1 MEADLYGLWIIILG
15 VQNFLLIFSFGM
27 QDTLQK
33 YVSHLIDIGDQQ
45 SLLSFYI
52 FCAVFLTA
60 MAFFCTILLNFFA
73 LPLSTNL
80 SGEFPLHQQNLTTAL
95 RILSIGTFPLL
106 LNLFS
111 KGVLLG
117 LIKNEAARLMDF
129 SEKTLLWIGA
139 VILGKN
145 IADIEILAQ
154 WWVIVEFIILIGY
167 SIWFYVFTIKRMRF
181 QELKFTLPPQN
192 ERREIIRFSSYSWLS
207 SLGVSLFQSIDKVI
221 VGLVLNPST
230 AGIYGTATSLAIRI
244 TMISTEFAQVITPA
258 VSKIDLKAELSK
270 LQDIFHYLSQILSL
284 LISSATLL
292 SVVWI
297 EEILSIW
304 ISPEFAADNAL
315 AFKILFIAYGLFT
328 LANPAHRFLLGIG
341 KIKVPAFTFLGA
353 STLTLLIIYISGNV
367 WGLVG
372 AATANMA
379 YSIILIMHFILLKQL
394 SLPGMK
400 TLWQDWNISIVLY
413 LLAIMNIWAN
423 TTVVKIGLTVIA
435 FLAVLVRLWKIR
447 KYAKSLGFDS

>member
-1 MEADLYGLWIIILG
+1 
-15 VQNFLLIFSFGM
+15 
-27 QDTLQK
+27 
-33 YVSHLIDIGDQQ
+33 
-45 SLLSFYI
+45 
-52 FCAVFLTA
+52 
-60 MAFFCTILLNFFA
+60 
-73 LPLSTNL
+73 
-80 SGEFPLHQQNLTTAL
+80 
-95 RILSIGTFPLL
+95 
-106 LNLFS
+106 
-111 KGVLLG
+111 
-117 LIKNEAARLMDF
+117 MDF

-167 SIWFYVFTIKRMRF
+167 SIWFYIFTIKKMRF
-181 QELKFTLPPQN
+181 QELKFSLPPQN

-221 VGLVLNPST
+221 VGLVLNPSA
-230 AGIYGTATSLAIRI
+230 AGYMERNQFGNTNNYDIN
-244 TMISTEFAQVITPA
+244 EFAQVITPA

-292 SVVWI
+292 SVIWI

-304 ISPEFAADNAL
+304 ISPEFAADYAL
-315 AFKILFIAYGLFT
+315 AFKILFIAYGVFT

-372 AATANMA
+372 AATANIA

-400 TLWQDWNISIVLY
+400 TLWQDWNISLILY
-413 LLAIMNIWAN
+413 SLAIMNIWAN

-435 FLAVLVRLWKIR
+435 FLAVLIRLWRIR
-447 KYAKSLGFDS
+447 KFAKSLEFDR